1 MRQSLRTTATL
12 YCAILINST
21 PQVIQLEAAA
31 VIKQDNLTGGGEA
44 NRKGL

>member
-21 PQVIQLEAAA
+21 TQLVQLEAAA
-31 VIKQDNLTGGGEA
+31 VTRQFNWEEG
-44 NRKGL
+44 